1 MAAFSPIVCTFIFL
15 KVEFSFALSFSV
27 VVVVLRL
34 TADEMFFASFSAPF
48 PFRCSPS
55 YSMFNLCLGLGL
67 WLL

>member
-55 YSMFNLCLGLGL
+55 YRSSAVMFPLSMCR
-67 WLL
+67 